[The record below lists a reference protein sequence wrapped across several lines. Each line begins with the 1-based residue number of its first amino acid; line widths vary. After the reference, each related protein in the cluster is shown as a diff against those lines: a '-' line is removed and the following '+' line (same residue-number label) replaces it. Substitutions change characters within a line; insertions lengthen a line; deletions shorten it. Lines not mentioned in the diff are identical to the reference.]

1 MSDSSIVNTRE
12 SWTTSKLALIVV
24 LGAINGAL
32 STPIALAWVA
42 LNDAFG
48 VIGAALFQPFVIF
61 TAMAG
66 WLLPRPGVFLLCMV
80 VSGFANMLTGD
91 PSGIVDVYWGFA
103 GGIAGEIAGLIFRWN
118 PERRTQI
125 VFLFGVLYIPL
136 TNVVTAFV
144 YGWEPNLLLWV
155 GLIVGIVA
163 IVLESCLPGIALA
176 KWLASSGLLRTLG
189 LSASESS

>member
-144 YGWEPNLLLWV
+144 YGWQPNLLLWV
-155 GLIVGIVA
+155 GLIVGIIA

-176 KWLASSGLLRTLG
+176 KWLASSGLLRTVGLG
-189 LSASESS
+189 ASESS

>member
-1 MSDSSIVNTRE
+1 MSSTPIVKTNE
-12 SWTTSKLALIVV
+12 SWSTSKLALVVV
-24 LGAINGAL
+24 LGAVNGAL

-61 TAMAG
+61 ASMAG
-66 WLLPRPGVFLLCMV
+66 WLLPRPGVFLLSMV

-91 PSGIVDVYWGFA
+91 PSGIVDVYWGVA

-118 PERRTQI
+118 PKKRTQI
-125 VFLFGVLYIPL
+125 VLLFGVLYIPL
-136 TNVVTAFV
+136 TNIVTAFV

-155 GLIVGIVA
+155 GLVVGIIA
-163 IVLESCLPGIALA
+163 IVLESCIPGVALA

-189 LSASESS
+189 LGASENS

>member
-1 MSDSSIVNTRE
+1 MSDIQVVKTSE

-66 WLLPRPGVFLLCMV
+66 WLMPRPGVFLLSMI

-91 PSGIVDVYWGFA
+91 PSGIVDVYWGVA
-103 GGIAGEIAGLIFRWN
+103 GGLAGEIAGLIFRWD
-118 PERRTQI
+118 PKKRTEI
-125 VFLFGVLYIPL
+125 VLLFGVLYIPL

-155 GLIVGIVA
+155 GLAVGIVA
-163 IVLESCLPGIALA
+163 IVLESCIPGIALA

-189 LSASESS
+189 LGVSES

>member
-1 MSDSSIVNTRE
+1 MSDSSIVNSRE

-32 STPIALAWVA
+32 STPIAMAWVA

-103 GGIAGEIAGLIFRWN
+103 GGVAGEIAGLIFRWN
-118 PERRTQI
+118 PEKRTQI